1 MAIPVH
7 LYHYEYLAIAYITLS
22 RALEDSSWR
31 AALLPSSNELP
42 YTTLEGFLSHRPS
55 RHPVHHLLHSS
66 AWLAAHELQ
75 LELDSEVAVAD
86 A

>member
-7 LYHYEYLAIAYITLS
+7 LSLRVSRDRLYNLVSSSRGLELARGPA
-22 RALEDSSWR
+22 
-31 AALLPSSNELP
+31 SNELP